1 MPARSDMYRRFAIEA
16 KQQRS
21 RASDPQVRQGFA
33 DIADHWAGLAEQSD
47 WLDKRLVSSIG
58 QQQQVISPAPL
69 SDTNLPCVS
78 AKRAPISGKVGS
90 GFVYIKC
97 PAPSEVLSNVRHR
110 NQLRGSWFH

>member
-69 SDTNLPCVS
+69 SEHQLTLHQQQDQSP
-78 AKRAPISGKVGS
+78 KPEGS
-90 GFVYIKC
+90 
-97 PAPSEVLSNVRHR
+97 
-110 NQLRGSWFH
+110 

>member
-47 WLDKRLVSSIG
+47 WLDKRLMSSIA
-58 QQQQVISPAPL
+58 QQQQVTSPAPSSEHEL
-69 SDTNLPCVS
+69 TLHQQQDQS
-78 AKRAPISGKVGS
+78 AEPEGI
-90 GFVYIKC
+90 
-97 PAPSEVLSNVRHR
+97 
-110 NQLRGSWFH
+110 